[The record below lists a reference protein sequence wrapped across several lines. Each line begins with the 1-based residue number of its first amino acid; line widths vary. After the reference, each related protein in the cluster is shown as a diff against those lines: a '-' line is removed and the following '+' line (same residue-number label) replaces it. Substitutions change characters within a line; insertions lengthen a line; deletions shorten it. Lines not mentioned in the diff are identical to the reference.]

1 MTTNRTQYKSSWK
14 WPIIAEDTIVIGGAN
29 VNRVTS
35 SPLKDIQIECY
46 PGTHFQNLTSM
57 LKAQNKY
64 KKIPKNIIVNVG
76 INDRNS
82 RADAA
87 ATKNLT
93 TMANKI
99 ATKYPS
105 SDIYFT
111 QINYSDKLTTM
122 EKTNLDAINK
132 TM

>member
-1 MTTNRTQYKSSWK
+1 MVTTNITQYKSAWK
-14 WPIIAEDTIVIGGAN
+14 WPVIAEDTVVIGDSN
-29 VNRVTS
+29 LNRVTS

-46 PGTHFQNLTSM
+46 PGIHFQNLTNM
-57 LKAQNKY
+57 LKTQDKY
-64 KKIPKNIIVNVG
+64 KKIPKNIVNVR

-82 RADAA
+82 KADAT

-105 SDIYFT
+105 SDIYLHLT
-111 QINYSDKLTTM
+111 QINYSDKLT
-122 EKTNLDAINK
+122 NYG
-132 TM
+132 

>member
-1 MTTNRTQYKSSWK
+1 
-14 WPIIAEDTIVIGGAN
+14 
-29 VNRVTS
+29 
-35 SPLKDIQIECY
+35 
-46 PGTHFQNLTSM
+46 M

-82 RADAA
+82 KADAT

-93 TMANKI
+93 TMANQI
-99 ATKYPS
+99 ATKYPF
-105 SDIYFT
+105 SDIYLT

-132 TM
+132 MMLYLKTQQTQIHVIHCWPKSCVTAAF

>member
-1 MTTNRTQYKSSWK
+1 
-14 WPIIAEDTIVIGGAN
+14 
-29 VNRVTS
+29 
-35 SPLKDIQIECY
+35 
-46 PGTHFQNLTSM
+46 M

-64 KKIPKNIIVNVG
+64 RKIPKNIIVNVG

-82 RADAA
+82 KADAT
-87 ATKNLT
+87 ATNNLT
-93 TMANKI
+93 TMATKI

-105 SDIYFT
+105 SDIYLT

-132 TM
+132 TMLYLETQQTQIHVIDKLNDSTFETKSKDNIHWTENTANDMIRHWLSSLN